1 MSPYLMTAADL
12 AVLSDADGATVS
24 DLAARRRAR
33 VTVAQA
39 EQAAAGVDTD
49 RLGRNLLDEFRAA
62 WSVGDHDRMSHVML
76 AAIELDQSAPGEPR
90 LTDEIRGIQM
100 PAAA

>member
-12 AVLSDADGATVS
+12 TALSSGDDATVS

-33 VTVAQA
+33 ITVAQP
-39 EQAAAGVDTD
+39 EQITAGVDTD
-49 RLGRNLLDEFRAA
+49 RLAVSLLDEFRAA
-62 WSVGDHDRMSHVML
+62 WSAGDHDQMTNVVL

-90 LTDEIRGIQM
+90 LMDEICGLNTQ
-100 PAAA
+100 AAA

>member
-12 AVLSDADGATVS
+12 AALSDGDDATVS

-33 VTVAQA
+33 ITVAQA
-39 EQAAAGVDTD
+39 EQAAAGVDTE
-49 RLGRNLLDEFRAA
+49 RLGRNLITEFRAA
-62 WSVGDHDRMSHVML
+62 WSVGNHDQMTDVIL
-76 AAIELDQSAPGEPR
+76 AAIDLDQAAPDAPR
-90 LTDEIRGIQM
+90 LMDEIRGIQM